1 MERLTC
7 RMDHGIIMQTG
18 YDFGIDPDDYDL
30 VQKILGR
37 LAAYEDT
44 GMTPEDVRVLKAE
57 NGRLQKENFWL
68 TTGGFSPSVVYCRNC
83 QSQDRCLMEKT
94 FRSEGIE
101 EPFCCRGK
109 VR

>member
-18 YDFGIDPDDYDL
+18 YDFSIDPDDYDL

-44 GMTPEDVRVLKAE
+44 GLEPEEIAVLKAE

-68 TTGGFSPSVVYCRNC
+68 TNGGNR
-83 QSQDRCLMEKT
+83 
-94 FRSEGIE
+94 
-101 EPFCCRGK
+101 
-109 VR
+109 